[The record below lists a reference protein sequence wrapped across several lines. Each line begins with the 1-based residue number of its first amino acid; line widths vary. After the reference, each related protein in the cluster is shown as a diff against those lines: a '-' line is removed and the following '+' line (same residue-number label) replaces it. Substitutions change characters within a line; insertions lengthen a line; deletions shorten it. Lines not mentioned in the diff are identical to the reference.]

1 MENNLKE
8 ITNPYNIN
16 DDFTMFYKGLLECKN
31 VKNITIYKL
40 NINSVIIRLE
50 LKINLPSRRS
60 LMEFDIK
67 EFEPIK
73 LLCSTNEIKYKAPL
87 VFSDRND
94 FPVEK
99 LPHTLAMGL
108 NYSYICL
115 HRGNIDD
122 WYI

>member
-73 LLCSTNEIKYKAPL
+73 LLCSTNEIK
-87 VFSDRND
+87 S
-94 FPVEK
+94 
-99 LPHTLAMGL
+99 
-108 NYSYICL
+108 
-115 HRGNIDD
+115 
-122 WYI
+122 